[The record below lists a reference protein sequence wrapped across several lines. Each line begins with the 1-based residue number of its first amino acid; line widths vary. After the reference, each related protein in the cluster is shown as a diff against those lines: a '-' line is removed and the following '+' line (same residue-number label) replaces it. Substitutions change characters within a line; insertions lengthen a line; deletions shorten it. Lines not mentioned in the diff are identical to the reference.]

1 MSPTDL
7 ESDIAYMRDLAE
19 SGERAPLIGGRFLLI
34 WGGLATL
41 ACLAHWAILTGLTGL
56 PNQALPALWAG
67 YGVTGG
73 VLMLVFGRGLARKP
87 GARSIGN
94 RVNRAA
100 WCAVGLGIVLYVAG
114 VAVSIT
120 ALDAPIFLFDS
131 ILTVALFG
139 YSVAFSV
146 TAALSGQK
154 WLFGPAWMSIAGAAL
169 SPAFFGRP
177 ELYLLVAAIIFFA
190 AVIPAFRMIR
200 NEPKAIV

>member
-1 MSPTDL
+1 MSPSDL
-7 ESDIAYMRDLAE
+7 ESDIAYMRGLAE
-19 SGERAPLIGGRFLLI
+19 SGERAPLIGGRYLLI
-34 WGGLATL
+34 WGGLAAL
-41 ACLAHWAILTGLTGL
+41 ACLAHWSILTGLAGL
-56 PNQALPALWAG
+56 PDIALPVLWAG
-67 YGVTGG
+67 YGMTGG
-73 VLMLVFGRGLARKP
+73 ILVAVFGRGLGRKP

-100 WCAVGLGIVLYVAG
+100 WVSVGLGIVLYVVG

-120 ALDAPIFLFDS
+120 ALDAPIFLYDT

-139 YSVAFSV
+139 YSIAFSV
-146 TAALSGQK
+146 TASLSGQK

-169 SPAFFGRP
+169 SPAFLGKP
-177 ELYLLVAAIIFFA
+177 ELYLLAAGIIFFA